1 MPGRDTAPGFLLP
14 DVCCKDYRAPK
25 GPVWPDEPKLRKR
38 NNGRS
43 GMAVQVT
50 ASVVDRTVSCIFP
63 VFNRMRPI
71 DTCRRA
77 ASDVFVHGPAGH
89 DGAHHAS
96 LQSRLVERRVL
107 AFRLEL
113 GGIEHPG

>member
-43 GMAVQVT
+43 GTAIQVT
-50 ASVVDRTVSCIFP
+50 AQPCRPDGVLYFSCI
-63 VFNRMRPI
+63 
-71 DTCRRA
+71 
-77 ASDVFVHGPAGH
+77 
-89 DGAHHAS
+89 
-96 LQSRLVERRVL
+96 
-107 AFRLEL
+107 
-113 GGIEHPG
+113 